1 MSRTYLEIL
10 NSGRS
15 IGGGS
20 TLSYASFSTNSEPA
34 RRSLEALNQAFSDIQ
49 LCSHGIT
56 PVSRSVKINTVIDV
70 SEITLPDDVD
80 IERISWVLAKDPGNN
95 RYYNLQ
101 FIDREKGAK
110 IDLITTDESIKGLP
124 RYYYREEGKVY
135 VLPIPDDDYELK
147 VDYKAN
153 VERVTVTNLLDECI
167 LNAKWYTAFERG
179 VAAYLRLSNRYPDA
193 DLKLKEFQLEIRRI
207 AKRLDSHD
215 YRSSGSNT
223 VRLRSRKGS
232 RSFFRLFR

>member
-10 NSGRS
+10 NSGRA

-56 PVSRSVKINTVIDV
+56 PTTKSVKINAVIDV
-70 SEITLPDDVD
+70 SELPIPDDVD
-80 IERISWVLAKDPGNN
+80 IERIAWILVKDPTNN

-101 FIDREKGAK
+101 FTGREKGAK
-110 IDLITTDESIKGLP
+110 LDLVVTDEAIKGLP
-124 RYYYREEGKVY
+124 RYYYREDGKIY
-135 VLPIPDDDYELK
+135 ILPLPEDDYEIK
-147 VDYKAN
+147 IDYKTN
-153 VERVTVTNLLDECI
+153 VERISVTNLTDECI
-167 LNAKWYTAFERG
+167 LTSKWYTAFERG

-193 DLKLKEFQLEIRRI
+193 DVKLKEFQLEIRRI

-215 YRSSGSNT
+215 YKASGENV

>member
-10 NSGRS
+10 NSGRA

-56 PVSRSVKINTVIDV
+56 PTTRSVKVSSVIDV
-70 SEITLPDDVD
+70 SELTLPDDVD
-80 IERISWVLAKDPGNN
+80 IERITWILVKDPSNN

-101 FIDREKGAK
+101 FIGREKGAK
-110 IDLITTDESIKGLP
+110 MDLVVTDEAIKGLP
-124 RYYYREEGKVY
+124 RYYYREDDKIY
-135 VLPIPDDDYELK
+135 LLPIPEDEYEIK
-147 VDYKAN
+147 VDYKSN
-153 VERVTVTNLLDECI
+153 VERISVSNLTEDCI
-167 LNAKWYTAFERG
+167 LTAKWYTAFERG

-193 DLKLKEFQLEIRRI
+193 DSKLKEFQLDIRRI

-215 YRSSGSNT
+215 YKASGENV